1 MSQPLRKR
9 QSRRHACGGLV
20 PPLGGRLI
28 NQPGHTM
35 IYRILVICFLLSSI
49 GCSSQS
55 ITLRRTSEDVCIQRD
70 KISLTGTIEI
80 PSGQDQVPAILMV
93 QGSAAFDR
101 SNYGLFDILADR
113 LADSGIASLRIDD
126 RGVGGSGGVKHDLSA
141 AELAEDIIAVLDYLA
156 SRPETNPEM
165 IGLFGHSFGGA
176 LIPLVASK
184 SNDAAFVIT
193 LAGYA
198 VSGEAL
204 MQNGRR
210 LSEESQGK
218 SPGELYRILSFQQS
232 MFNAARNDGPW
243 EEVETEHH
251 ALRMIEFDR
260 MSEEARASYNGF
272 DSYLQQTYD
281 EAVLQLAKTP
291 WFKSFLALDPGVA
304 IQGLDIPFLAIFGE
318 LDSSVPPSQNVG
330 PMTTALSE
338 NPDGTVVV
346 IPGVGHFFRE
356 SGNTSQELLSIV
368 VEWILEEIED

>member
-1 MSQPLRKR
+1 
-9 QSRRHACGGLV
+9 
-20 PPLGGRLI
+20 
-28 NQPGHTM
+28 M

-55 ITLRRTSEDVCIQRD
+55 ITLRRTSEDVSIQRD
-70 KISLTGTIEI
+70 MISLTGTLEI
-80 PSGQDQVPAILMV
+80 PNGQIPVPAVLMV

-126 RGVGGSGGVKHDLSA
+126 RGVGGSGGVKHDLSS

-156 SRPETNPEM
+156 SRPETDPEM

-184 SNDAAFVIT
+184 SDDAAFVIT

-198 VSGEAL
+198 VTGEDL

-218 SPGELYRILSFQQS
+218 GPGELDRILTFQQS
-232 MFNAARNDGPW
+232 MFDAAKNDGPW
-243 EEVETEHH
+243 EEVEVEHH
-251 ALRMIEFDR
+251 ALRRIEFDR
-260 MSEEARASYNGF
+260 MSEETRASYNGF

-281 EAVLQLAKTP
+281 EAVLKLAKTS
-291 WFKSFLALDPGVA
+291 WFKSFLALDAGAA

-318 LDSSVPPSQNVG
+318 IDSSVPPSQNVG

-338 NPDGTVVV
+338 NSDGTVVV

-356 SGNTSQELLSIV
+356 SGKTSEELLSIV